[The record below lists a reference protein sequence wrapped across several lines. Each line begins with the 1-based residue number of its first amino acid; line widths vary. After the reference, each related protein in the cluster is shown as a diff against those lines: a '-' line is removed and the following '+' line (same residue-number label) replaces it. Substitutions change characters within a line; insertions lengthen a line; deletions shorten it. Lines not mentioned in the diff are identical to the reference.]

1 MDNVPKTRFN
11 FSVNPDTLVFGY
23 VDREVSAR
31 QDCLQKAK
39 KNPGT
44 SWKQWYKAMIERD
57 LINTPQSV
65 RELLRNNARVLR
77 DERFFGPGNNIVQEN
92 MLYSALTEP
101 EGLKKIKKYMGVVY
115 ELSEEEQENV
125 SAFFSQM
132 YQLKRDP
139 VIAKKVEKANQNRAH
154 ISRLWKDNEEHIMS
168 HIARIVGDIPEFA
181 EKKTSEVDV
190 LLLDS
195 KSNTQRTIPLNK
207 RRTVMIYGKDSVNER
222 ETDVRT
228 LASLTHQ
235 AIHQPILPYK
245 PGMTEEDKKAY
256 HAFIKFLT
264 DKEVYTLYTG
274 RSALALKTV
283 GEDSELMGLIYPY
296 YLGYKYRN
304 ARAEGLDPVK
314 LISAEI
320 ARDKQFYDSITDMR
334 VKKRFASY
342 EFEQLD
348 PKKIAHFF
356 VGKRNIS
363 PYKFAQIN
371 FHNRYDVIKDR
382 GAQAQEAKVPDMQ
395 DHEAK

>member
-1 MDNVPKTRFN
+1 MDNVPKTKFN

-31 QDCLQKAK
+31 HDCLRRAK
-39 KNPGT
+39 ENPGT
-44 SWKQWYKAMIERD
+44 NWKQWYKAMIEKQI
-57 LINTPQSV
+57 INTPQSV
-65 RELLRNNARVLR
+65 RDLLRNNASVVR
-77 DERFFGPGNNIVQEN
+77 DERFFGASNNIVQES
-92 MLYSALTEP
+92 MLYSALSEQ
-101 EGLKKIKKYMGVVY
+101 EGLRKISKYMGVVY
-115 ELSEEEQENV
+115 ELSEEEQAKINE
-125 SAFFSQM
+125 FFSQM
-132 YQLKRDP
+132 YQLKQDP
-139 VIAKKVEKANQNRAH
+139 VIKKQVESANQNRAH
-154 ISRLWKDNEEHIMS
+154 ISRLWKNNEEHIMA
-168 HIARIVGDIPEFA
+168 HITKIVGDIPEFA

-190 LLLDS
+190 LILDS

-207 RRTVMIYGKDSVNER
+207 KRTVMIYGKKSVNER

-245 PGMTEEDKKAY
+245 PGMTEEDKKAC

-274 RSALALKTV
+274 RSALALKTE
-283 GEDSELMGLIYPY
+283 GEDSQLMGIVYPY

-304 ARAEGLDPVK
+304 ARAEGKNPVE

-334 VKKRFASY
+334 IKKRFSSY
-342 EFEQLD
+342 EFDSLD

-371 FHNRYDVIKDR
+371 FHNRFDVTKSV
-382 GAQAQEAKVPDMQ
+382 EYEEL
-395 DHEAK
+395 DHSGK